1 MKRLVSWNVNGLR
14 AAVQKDF
21 DAHIADLAPD
31 VLCLQET
38 KAQDDQVAEAIREVA
53 SLNGYHLVSS
63 SAEKKGYS
71 GTALL
76 SKELPKRVIRGIGVE
91 ALDKEG
97 RVVCAEFDDVF
108 IVTAYT
114 PSSSSGLKSRE

>member
-76 SKELPKRVIRGIGVE
+76 SKELPNRVIRGIGGGSVGQRRTRRLCRIRRCLHRNRLHPPTVP
-91 ALDKEG
+91 A
-97 RVVCAEFDDVF
+97 A
-108 IVTAYT
+108 
-114 PSSSSGLKSRE
+114 